1 MVSKFGFT
9 QLVPRPLTPR
19 EREEQRQRDIARRF
33 EKAKHKIAAILRDYN
48 AARNEDLSVDP
59 HTYFEGG
66 ELVIPQRDGE
76 SVHLAQILHEQT
88 GIDVRLTRRA
98 SGYLAGYGTANR
110 PTFVVETVAVFTKER
125 GRDPS
130 ADGGLAGA
138 VGTPAPTRPAPHAE
152 DRLIEPD
159 VSRRE
164 PISATAESN

>member
-19 EREEQRQRDIARRF
+19 EREEQRQRDIARQF

-98 SGYLAGYGTANR
+98 RGFLAGYGNANR
-110 PTFVVETVAVFTKER
+110 PAFVVETVAVFTKESEC
-125 GRDPS
+125 DPS
-130 ADGGLAGA
+130 ADGGLSGAG
-138 VGTPAPTRPAPHAE
+138 VPASPTRPAPHAA

-159 VSRRE
+159 VSTRE
-164 PISATAESN
+164 PISATAE